1 MELLRIDDLIYSRQ
15 HYAKIVSGSHSLN
28 EKVYPHRH
36 EALNQSLLYKTLE
49 PKHLSAAVAPGS
61 DEDVLPRPLNANMII
76 ITANCGQAQSGL
88 SVHAGVPQSCLSDF
102 WAIPKSV
109 VQTNEVYGGG
119 VIRRLA
125 TLVFIQDN
133 TSQKTQISGLGE
145 VEFKYQLDLKHGLV
159 YHRTVLVIHVDSTTV
174 TVSLILQK

>member
-15 HYAKIVSGSHSLN
+15 HYAKIVSGRHSLN
-28 EKVYPHRH
+28 ETVYPHRH

-88 SVHAGVPQSCLSDF
+88 SVHTGVPQSCLSDF

-133 TSQKTQISGLGE
+133 TSQKNTNQWFGWSWFQISTW
-145 VEFKYQLDLKHGLV
+145 FK
-159 YHRTVLVIHVDSTTV
+159 TWS
-174 TVSLILQK
+174 SLPPYSNS